1 MQRKLTAILSAD
13 VVGYS
18 GLMEADETGTM
29 ERLKANRSTIFDPH
43 VATHGGRVF
52 KLMGDG
58 AFAEFSSVIAAVN
71 CALAIQEATEKAATE
86 IAEARRIRY
95 RIGINLG
102 EIIVEGDDI
111 YGEGVNVAARLQA
124 LAPVGGV
131 AISRIV
137 RDQVEGKASCAF
149 EDMGEHTV
157 KNIERPVQVFSV
169 RAAAESSEAR
179 ECKADQPRKLSI
191 CVLPFANM
199 SGDAEQEY
207 FSDGISEDII
217 TDLSKVSALA
227 VISRNSAFM
236 YKGKHVDLPKV
247 ARELK
252 VSHVLEG
259 SVRKSG
265 GRVRITAQLI
275 DGASND
281 HVWAERYDRDLNDI
295 FALQDEIS
303 EAIVKAL
310 KLKLLPEEKKA
321 IERRGTDSL
330 EAYNLY
336 LMARQ
341 NYVIGGESDPRRVE
355 AAIRICHRVTE
366 IDPNYAHAWA
376 LMALGQ
382 MIVRF
387 IHGNKGDDGLAAAER
402 ALALDAN
409 LAEAHAVKAR
419 IFAENGRHDE
429 ASAEIASGLRLDPE
443 SFEVNKSAGLLS
455 FRQHRWEDAIRY
467 WERAMALM
475 ETDVGSPAMLMT
487 CYTVLGNSKATRHA
501 AEITLARAEKVL
513 AQDPNNGAVTGWGV
527 GALLTLGHEERAK
540 EWINR
545 ALLIDPDNLHMRY
558 NFACGLA
565 SDKKGPEAAIELLRP
580 VFAKISLSLL
590 NHAKVDPDLEPL
602 RDDPRFQAMIAAAEA
617 RLAAED
623 QAGSPPANRSATP
636 TDPAVP
642 PHP

>member
-18 GLMEADETGTM
+18 SLMEIDETGTM

-58 AFAEFSSVIAAVN
+58 ALAEFSSVIAAVN
-71 CALAIQEATEKAATE
+71 CAMAIQEATDKAGTE
-86 IAEARRIRY
+86 IAETRRIRY

-102 EIIVEGDDI
+102 EVIVEGDDI

-131 AISRIV
+131 ALSRVV
-137 RDQVEGKASCAF
+137 RDQVEGKAPCAF

-157 KNIERPVQVFSV
+157 KNIERPVHVFSV
-169 RAAAESSEAR
+169 RSAARRGEIREDKAE
-179 ECKADQPRKLSI
+179 QPRKLSI

-227 VISRNSAFM
+227 VISRNSAFV
-236 YKGKHVDLPKV
+236 YKGRHVDLPKV

-275 DGASND
+275 DGTTND
-281 HVWAERYDRDLNDI
+281 HVWAERFDRDLNDI

-310 KLKLLPEEKKA
+310 KLKLLPDEKKA
-321 IERRGTDSL
+321 IERRGTENV

-341 NYVIGGESDPRRVE
+341 NYVTGGESDPRRME
-355 AAIRICHRVTE
+355 AAIRICSRVTE
-366 IDPNYAHAWA
+366 LDPDYADAWA

-382 MIVRF
+382 MIVHF
-387 IHGNKGDDGLAAAER
+387 IHGKKGDDGLAAAER
-402 ALALDAN
+402 ALALDPN

-419 IFAENGRHDE
+419 IFAETDRHEE
-429 ASAEIASGLRLDPE
+429 ASAEIANGLRLAPE
-443 SFEVNKSAGLLS
+443 SFEVNRSAGLLS
-455 FRQHRWEDAIRY
+455 FRQQRLKDAIRY
-467 WERAMALM
+467 WEKATALV
-475 ETDVGSPAMLMT
+475 ETDVASPSMLTT
-487 CYTVLGNSKATRHA
+487 CYTALGDDPA
-501 AEITLARAEKVL
+501 ARRAADVTFTRAEKTL

-527 GALLTLGHEERAK
+527 AALLILGESERAR

-545 ALLIDPDNLHMRY
+545 ALLIDPDNVHMRY

-565 SDKKGPEAAIELLRP
+565 ADPKEREAAIELLGP
-580 VFAKISLSLL
+580 AFAAISTGLL
-590 NHAKVDPDLEPL
+590 NHARIDPDLDPL
-602 RDDPRFQAMIAAAEA
+602 RDDPRFQAMIAAAA
-617 RLAAED
+617 AGLAAED
-623 QAGSPPANRSATP
+623 QIGARPANQSATP
-636 TDPAVP
+636 AETAVP
-642 PHP
+642 PQP